1 MIEQQPSPAG
11 RKTFFDQFFQDAQ
24 TFGHDV
30 LAQIPELE
38 GVAIVP
44 TWSIAQD
51 RLPHGIVMGRRGAL
65 RTPSELMHMAQQL
78 HAVLHTHLDKMVQD
92 CLVGIDDAM
101 AATAKRYADRM
112 KQLEEEVHVKQLAL
126 DRLNAALAAH
136 AEQRPTSPYSDL
148 DGSPGK

>member
-1 MIEQQPSPAG
+1 MIEQQPPQPG

-30 LAQIPELE
+30 LEQIPELE

-78 HAVLHTHLDKMVQD
+78 HAVLHTHLDKMLQD
-92 CLVGIDDAM
+92 CLTGIDDAM

-112 KQLEEEVHVKQLAL
+112 KQLEEEVHVKQRELASL
-126 DRLNAALAAH
+126 DAAIASRAGQQPAH
-136 AEQRPTSPYSDL
+136 SHGGIDPSA
-148 DGSPGK
+148 